1 MTTDIDIT
9 LLDELLDRA
18 ADTGESFTP
27 RQMLTVAL
35 VFRAVDMLA
44 GAVSR
49 MPFYVVDANDND
61 VTDDVMSRYW
71 IDLQYK
77 LCASYLM
84 FNSAYALIE
93 TNRFGLNARYR
104 FLPSNLVTYQI
115 NSNNNQI
122 DYFEYRV
129 GTQRV
134 RITDYNKTLL
144 WWWRANLFSEVGP
157 GTGPADAALG
167 DAALVRSLTQ
177 FAGAYFKRG
186 GFPITILQMKNNPPD
201 QEKILRWWNSL
212 ISGARRAFRAILLT
226 DQIEPKI
233 IGSNIRDTIAP
244 DLFSQAARN
253 VAIAFGIPLSLLM
266 SDAAN
271 YATALSDHVRFYTE
285 TVLPMA
291 DWLYEVWAERVFEP
305 QGLTLKTDPSKL
317 EIMQAYQ
324 LQQAEA
330 VSKLVGAPLL
340 SVDEG
345 REIIGYRPR
354 NVVQADAGTSGNETT
369 GAEAEPAPAVETT
382 PGEAQAAASR
392 SDAISQERDRL
403 KRYAHNR
410 LRDGKEFAFKSDV
423 IGLAEIEAVRA
434 CRTHEAIDALAFESF
449 APASSSA
456 DIKAL
461 IEAVN
466 AAREALGHE

>member
-1 MTTDIDIT
+1 MTNINIE

-49 MPFYVVDANDND
+49 MPYYVVDANDND
-61 VTDDVMSRYW
+61 VTDDVMPRYW
-71 IDLQYK
+71 VDLQYK

-115 NSNNNQI
+115 DLNTNQI
-122 DYFEYRV
+122 DYFEYQV
-129 GTQRV
+129 GAQRT
-134 RITDYNKTLL
+134 RITNYNKTLL
-144 WWWRANLFSEVGP
+144 WWWRPNLFSEVGP
-157 GTGPADAALG
+157 GTGPADAALA
-167 DAALVRSLTQ
+167 DASLVRSLTQ

-233 IGSNIRDTIAP
+233 IGNSIKDTIAP

-253 VAIAFGIPLSLLM
+253 VAIAYGIPLSLLM

-285 TVLPMA
+285 TVIPLA
-291 DWLYEVWAERVFEP
+291 DWLYEVWAERVYEP

-330 VSKLVGAPLL
+330 VSKLVGEPLL

-354 NVVQADAGTSGNETT
+354 NTTPENESVPDMA
-369 GAEAEPAPAVETT
+369 AEAEAETVPAVETT
-382 PGEAQAAASR
+382 PGEAAAATASR

-423 IGLAEIEAVRA
+423 IGLAEIDAVRA
-434 CRTHEAIDALAFESF
+434 CKTHAAIDALAFELI
-449 APASSSA
+449 APTGSSSA

-461 IEAVN
+461 IDAVN
-466 AAREALGHE
+466 AAREALSHE